1 MPSTVLCIKKLECGM
16 FPSYLS
22 IEPSFL
28 HTSNHP
34 PGHTGKQMYSMSI
47 PGYTLHSDM
56 DGRRVKRLF
65 PSLPCLFYT
74 PCGPSLS
81 NCHTLLVCLPS
92 LQRTSFTRTQ
102 RGWLSRSLCSWN
114 LAEPLVYSTCSVN
127 KTKWDL
133 TQGRVWIGDVDWC
146 GE

>member
-1 MPSTVLCIKKLECGM
+1 MGSRCTL
-16 FPSYLS
+16 
-22 IEPSFL
+22 
-28 HTSNHP
+28 
-34 PGHTGKQMYSMSI
+34 SI
-47 PGYTLHSDM
+47 PGYTLHSVI

-133 TQGRVWIGDVDWC
+133 TRGRVWIWGCGLVWGVNLASHWDWSQAVSMLAVAAAAPRKSTELGC
-146 GE
+146 